1 MDALNQQIKKFYD
14 ASTPVWLDT
23 WGEHMHHGYY
33 GDHLE
38 KNHQQAQLDLVK
50 ELLRWGGVEQA
61 QSVLDAGCGVGGSAR
76 LLAQKLGARRVL
88 GCTLSSVQAER
99 AARYN
104 EQAGLQDK
112 VTIVARDMMTLGK
125 EDGPFDLI
133 WSLESAEHI
142 ADKAGLLAMFY
153 ELLEPGGRLL
163 LATWCHRE
171 TPPALAHADHRVL
184 EKLQRL
190 YHLPPFVPLSHLRQ
204 YASQAGF
211 QAVKTEDWSEAVAPF
226 WKAVIQSALRLQSIK
241 GLMQA
246 GWPTIKGAW
255 AMRQMTKG
263 YKRGLIKFGVLQAMK
278 T

>member
-33 GDHLE
+33 GDNLD
-38 KNHQQAQLDLVK
+38 KDHQQAQLDLVE

-61 QSVLDAGCGVGGSAR
+61 DQILDAGCGVDGSAR

-104 EQAGLQDK
+104 KQAGLQDR

-125 EDGPFDLI
+125 ADGPFDLI

-142 ADKAGLLAMFY
+142 ADKAGLLSMFY

-171 TPPALAHADHRVL
+171 TPPALAFADHRVL

-190 YHLPPFVPLSHLRQ
+190 YHLPPFVPLSQLRQ

-226 WKAVIQSALRLQSIK
+226 WKAVIQSAMRLQSIK

-278 T
+278 V